1 MPFYIL
7 KQLYHSILNNNNTN
21 INKYNKKNNYTMNK
35 YKYTMNKY
43 KYTMNKYKYT
53 MNTDLKKYIL
63 DSTNKSIQQKI
74 DFRKKNPYFHIIQ
87 NAILL

>member
-1 MPFYIL
+1 MPFNIL

-43 KYTMNKYKYT
+43 KYTMNA
-53 MNTDLKKYIL
+53 DLKKYIL

>member
-1 MPFYIL
+1 MYFYIL
-7 KQLYHSILNNNNTN
+7 KQLYHCILNNNNNTN

-35 YKYTMNKY
+35 YKYTMNA
-43 KYTMNKYKYT
+43 
-53 MNTDLKKYIL
+53 DLKKYIL

-74 DFRKKNPYFHIIQ
+74 DFRKKKPYFHIIQ

>member
-21 INKYNKKNNYTMNK
+21 INKYNKKNN
-35 YKYTMNKY
+35 YTMNKY